1 MKRLCWL
8 QAQKFG
14 CTDPPTWW
22 SKPCS
27 ARMWAWCPSCLNPNR
42 RTTNKLKTQGRDVS
56 SGKCSPA
63 KFLKAGP
70 ACMQEWP
77 GSGSRDVFNS
87 KLVWHKSR
95 SRWRS
100 SLVAVPAVPGME
112 FEQAVPRDL
121 CSTKAFAGTDSSSI
135 ALHNVADKKA
145 KALWS
150 QLVIVWCSCC
160 VQTTRWTPRAR
171 WPKHNNPIPQSK
183 PRFKVE

>member
-1 MKRLCWL
+1 MPQRLRGSQTKRGSVRMWHMDMISACQSVASLRWTARTICVQKRCKPSAYLALERELMKRLCWL
-8 QAQKFG
+8 QAQKFW

-42 RTTNKLKTQGRDVS
+42 RTTNRLKTQGRDVS

-87 KLVWHKSR
+87 KLV
-95 SRWRS
+95 
-100 SLVAVPAVPGME
+100 
-112 FEQAVPRDL
+112 
-121 CSTKAFAGTDSSSI
+121 
-135 ALHNVADKKA
+135 
-145 KALWS
+145 
-150 QLVIVWCSCC
+150 
-160 VQTTRWTPRAR
+160 
-171 WPKHNNPIPQSK
+171 
-183 PRFKVE
+183 